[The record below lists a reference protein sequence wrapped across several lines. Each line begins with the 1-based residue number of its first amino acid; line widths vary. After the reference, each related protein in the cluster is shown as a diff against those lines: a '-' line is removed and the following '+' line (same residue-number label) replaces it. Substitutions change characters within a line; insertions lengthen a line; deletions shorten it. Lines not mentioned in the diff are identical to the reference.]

1 MDTYACSP
9 RLFSG
14 LRLTSPDI
22 YTRAAVG
29 RGPVN
34 RSASTS
40 PGDVRVRN
48 DRSFSMGLTVVWSS
62 RMLALSDNR
71 TIVGQRT
78 LDNATEPAIVPPTE
92 RTLADLIVQ
101 QLRKQIILGRLPP
114 GERLTEAR
122 LSEELDVSRG
132 TVREALRRLEA
143 ESLVESVSHRGSRVA
158 ALSPD
163 DAVQISEIHSILGS
177 HAVRQLEL
185 PINKE
190 LCRKLTGIAREMRE
204 LRVPED
210 VDRFIELDNQFH
222 RAIVEASG
230 QRRVLQVWYGVSA
243 LLGILVG
250 MSLRDTDLSG
260 DEIAAR
266 HELVIAALC
275 QPDRKIASDSIV
287 DHYHT
292 NELRL
297 RTLATSQEN
306 GKGGAPHD

>member
-1 MDTYACSP
+1 
-9 RLFSG
+9 
-14 LRLTSPDI
+14 
-22 YTRAAVG
+22 
-29 RGPVN
+29 
-34 RSASTS
+34 
-40 PGDVRVRN
+40 
-48 DRSFSMGLTVVWSS
+48 
-62 RMLALSDNR
+62 MLLLSYNR
-71 TIVGQRT
+71 TIVGRRT
-78 LDNATEPAIVPPTE
+78 LDNVTEPAIVPPTE

-143 ESLVESVSHRGSRVA
+143 ESLVESFSHRGSRVA

-163 DAVQISEIHSILGS
+163 DAVEISEIHSILGS

-185 PINKE
+185 PIEKE

-204 LRVPED
+204 LRVPDD

-222 RAIVEASG
+222 RAIVESSG

-250 MSLRDTDLSG
+250 MSLRDTNLSG
-260 DEIAAR
+260 EEIAAS

-275 QPDRKIASDSIV
+275 QPDRDIASHSIA
-287 DHYHT
+287 DHYRT
-292 NELRL
+292 NETRL
-297 RTLATSQEN
+297 RALVAEREN
-306 GKGGAPHD
+306 GKRDEIDD